1 LSTGTHDAREAL
13 GGRLREIRK
22 DAGLSGRA
30 LAALAGWH
38 FTKIS
43 KLESGRQNPSDADIR
58 VWCERCNATDQVPD
72 LIATLRNIESQYVEW
87 RRMLRAGTKRRQEI
101 QRRWEH
107 EAQLVRIYE
116 PLLVPGILHTAAY
129 ATKIVRTAIS
139 FYGIPDD
146 ADQSVDTRLARQ
158 DALYEG
164 IRRFHIVI
172 GEQAL
177 RTRLGDVDVML
188 GQLGRILEA
197 STLPRLRLGIIP
209 TSAVYEVWPIHGFWL
224 FDDRMVRV
232 ETYTAELTVTQP
244 REIALYSK
252 AFDGLTRS
260 AVYGQHARALI
271 THALND
277 LSSSS
282 A

>member
-1 LSTGTHDAREAL
+1 
-13 GGRLREIRK
+13 
-22 DAGLSGRA
+22 
-30 LAALAGWH
+30 
-38 FTKIS
+38 
-43 KLESGRQNPSDADIR
+43 
-58 VWCERCNATDQVPD
+58 
-72 LIATLRNIESQYVEW
+72 
-87 RRMLRAGTKRRQEI
+87 
-101 QRRWEH
+101 
-107 EAQLVRIYE
+107 
-116 PLLVPGILHTAAY
+116 
-129 ATKIVRTAIS
+129 VRTAIS

-197 STLPRLRLGIIP
+197 STLPRLRLGIVP

-260 AVYGQHARALI
+260 AVYGQHASALI
-271 THALND
+271 TQALND
-277 LSSSS
+277 LSSSG